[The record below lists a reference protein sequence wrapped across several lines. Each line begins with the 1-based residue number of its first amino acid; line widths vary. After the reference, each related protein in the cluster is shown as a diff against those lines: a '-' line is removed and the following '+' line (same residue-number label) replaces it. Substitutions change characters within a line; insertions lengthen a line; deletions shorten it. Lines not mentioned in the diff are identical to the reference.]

1 MIIMDGRYIYC
12 IVDWE
17 ENKPAAN
24 FGNIGIG
31 ENAVF
36 TIGYKD
42 VAAVVSSIPFKQMES
57 NLNDIMAHQRVV
69 EAARESRTVLP
80 VRFGV
85 ILKNDEGIK
94 KLLASSYKD
103 YSSKLATLRGKDE
116 IGIKVLLNKTSL
128 KKIEAL
134 AEQTEEIRK
143 IKQEM
148 SAAKPGTSYF
158 MKLRLQD
165 AMKNETLLRI
175 DKMVGEI
182 NSSLAES
189 AVDRRLLKNDVGEIV
204 LNAAYLVD
212 RSKAR
217 AFDAKVKEL
226 RERFER
232 EGMTIHRSG
241 PWAPYSF
248 C

>member
-1 MIIMDGRYIYC
+1 MMDGRYIYC

-17 ENKPAAN
+17 EKKPVGN

-31 ENAVF
+31 ENAVY

-42 VAAVVSSIPFKQMES
+42 IAALVSSIPFKQMDS
-57 NLNDIMAHQRVV
+57 NLNDIVAHQRVV
-69 EAARESRTVLP
+69 EAAREARTVLP

-85 ILKNDEGIK
+85 ILKNEEGIK
-94 KLLASSYKD
+94 KLLANSYKD
-103 YSSKLATLRGKDE
+103 YGSKLAELRGKDE

-128 KKIEAL
+128 KKIEAQ
-134 AEQTEEIRK
+134 AEQSEEIKK
-143 IKQEM
+143 IKQEI
-148 SAAKPGTSYF
+148 SASKPGTSYF

-165 AMKNETLLRI
+165 AMKNETLMKI

-182 NSSLAES
+182 NNSLAQNAE
-189 AVDRRLLKNDVGEIV
+189 DRRLLKNDVGEIV

-212 RSKAR
+212 RNKMR
-217 AFDAKVKEL
+217 AFDARVKEL

-232 EGMTIHRSG
+232 DGMTIHKSG

>member
-1 MIIMDGRYIYC
+1 MDGRYIYC

-17 ENKPAAN
+17 EGGPAAN

-36 TIGYKD
+36 TIAHKD
-42 VAAVVSSIPFKQMES
+42 IAAVVSSIPFKQMES

-69 EAARESRTVLP
+69 EAAREARTVLP

-128 KKIEAL
+128 RKIEAM

-143 IKQEM
+143 IKQEI

-175 DKMVGEI
+175 DRMVGEI
-182 NSSLAES
+182 NNALAQS
-189 AVDRRLLKNDVGEIV
+189 ADDRRLLKSDVGEIV

-212 RSKAR
+212 KSKTR

-226 RERFER
+226 RERYER

>member
-1 MIIMDGRYIYC
+1 MIGMDGRYIYC

-17 ENKPAAN
+17 EKKLPAN

-31 ENAVF
+31 ENAVY

-42 VAAVVSSIPFKQMES
+42 IAAVVSTIPFKQMDS
-57 NLNDIMAHQRVV
+57 NLNDIVAHQRVV
-69 EAARESRTVLP
+69 EAAREVRTVLP

-85 ILKNDEGIK
+85 ILKNEEGIK
-94 KLLASSYKD
+94 KLLGGSYKD
-103 YSSKLATLRGKDE
+103 YSAKLSVLRGKDE
-116 IGIKVLLNKTSL
+116 IGIKVLLNKSSL
-128 KKIEAL
+128 KKIQAQ
-134 AEQTEEIRK
+134 AEQSEEIRK
-143 IKQEM
+143 IKQEI
-148 SAAKPGTSYF
+148 SDSKPGTSYF
-158 MKLRLQD
+158 LKLRLQD
-165 AMKNETLLRI
+165 AMKNETLMKI

-182 NSSLAES
+182 NNSLAGTAE
-189 AVDRRLLKNDVGEIV
+189 DRRLLKNDVGEIV

-212 RSKAR
+212 RSKIW
-217 AFDAKVKEL
+217 AFDTKVKVL

-232 EGMTIHRSG
+232 EGMTLHRSG

>member
-1 MIIMDGRYIYC
+1 MDGRYIYC
-12 IVDWE
+12 IVDWDDD
-17 ENKPAAN
+17 KLPTN

-31 ENAVF
+31 ENAVY
-36 TIGYKD
+36 TIGYKQI
-42 VAAVVSSIPFKQMES
+42 AAVVSSIPFKQMES

-69 EAARESRTVLP
+69 EVAREARTVLP

-85 ILKNDEGIK
+85 ILKNEEGIK
-94 KLLASSYKD
+94 KLLAGSYKD
-103 YSSKLATLRGKDE
+103 YSSKLAALRGKDE

-134 AEQTEEIRK
+134 AEQSEEVQK

-148 SAAKPGTSYF
+148 STSKPGTSYF

-165 AMKNETLLRI
+165 AMKNETLMKI

-182 NSSLAES
+182 NGALAEG
-189 AVDRRLLKNDVGEIV
+189 ADDRRLLKNDVGEIV
-204 LNAAYLVD
+204 LNVAYLVD
-212 RSKAR
+212 RSKMR

-226 RERFER
+226 RERFEQ

>member
-1 MIIMDGRYIYC
+1 MDGRYIYC
-12 IVDWE
+12 IIDWGE
-17 ENKPAAN
+17 KKPIGN

-31 ENAVF
+31 ENAVY
-36 TIGYKD
+36 TIDYKD
-42 VAAVVSSIPFKQMES
+42 IAAVVSTIPFKQMES
-57 NLNDIMAHQRVV
+57 NLNDIVAHQRVV
-69 EAARESRTVLP
+69 EAARESNTVLP

-85 ILKNDEGIK
+85 ILKNEEGIK

-103 YSSKLATLRGKDE
+103 YRAKLSSLSGKDE
-116 IGIKVLLNKTSL
+116 IGIKVLLDKSSL
-128 KKIEAL
+128 KKIK
-134 AEQTEEIRK
+134 EQAAQSEEIRK
-143 IKQEM
+143 LKQEI
-148 SAAKPGTSYF
+148 SSAKPGTSYF
-158 MKLRLQD
+158 LKMRLED
-165 AMKNETLLRI
+165 AMKNETLMKI

-182 NSSLAES
+182 NSSLAEA

-204 LNAAYLVD
+204 LNAAYLVEKD
-212 RSKAR
+212 KIR

-232 EGMTIHRSG
+232 EGMTLHRSG